1 MPQLVS
7 LGNYPG
13 NFLPLLLSYAY
24 AHTSVNTST
33 PSFRAEICCMCM
45 NIVCKVNKNQILH

>member
-24 AHTSVNTST
+24 AHPSVNTSAL
-33 PSFRAEICCMCM
+33 SFHAETCSMFM
-45 NIVCKVNKNQILH
+45 NIICKRNKNQILD

>member
-24 AHTSVNTST
+24 AHTRVNTST
-33 PSFRAEICCMCM
+33 PSFHAETCCICM
-45 NIVCKVNKNQILH
+45 NIICKGNINQILD